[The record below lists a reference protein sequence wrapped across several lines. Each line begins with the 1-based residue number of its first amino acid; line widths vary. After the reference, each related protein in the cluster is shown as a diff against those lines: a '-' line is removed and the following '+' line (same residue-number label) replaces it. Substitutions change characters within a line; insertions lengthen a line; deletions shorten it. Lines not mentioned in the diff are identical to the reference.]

1 MANCLARLRGTVEYS
16 QTAAEMAVFTDCR
29 TSNTPDEL
37 WLLQHPAVFTQGT
50 SCHNVPSKNPAGI
63 PLIHTNRGGQISY
76 HGPGQ
81 LIVYLMLDLKR
92 MGIGPKVLV
101 GYLEDCLVE
110 LLSIYGIKGER
121 RNKAPGVYVSNEKIA
136 ALGLRIRQGKC
147 FHGLSLN
154 VDMDLV
160 PFDWIDP
167 CGYPDLKVTQL
178 KDHGVEL
185 SIDTVANDLMQ
196 QLLQKFQWD
205 SLDIAG

>member
-1 MANCLARLRGTVEYS
+1 MSTCLARLRGTVEY
-16 QTAAEMAVFTDCR
+16 TKAAAEMAVFTDSR
-29 TSNTPDEL
+29 TSDTPDEL
-37 WLLQHPAVFTQGT
+37 WFLQHPAVFTQGT
-50 SCHNVPSKNPAGI
+50 SCHSLPSKNPAEI
-63 PLIHTNRGGQISY
+63 PLIHTSRGGQISY

-92 MGIGPKVLV
+92 MGIGPKMLV
-101 GYLEDCLVE
+101 AYLEDCLVE
-110 LLSIYGIKGER
+110 LLNLYDIKGER

-154 VDMDLV
+154 VDMDLA

-167 CGYPDLKVTQL
+167 CGYPDLKITQL

-185 SIDTVANDLMQ
+185 SIDTVCNDLMH
-196 QLLQKFQWD
+196 QLLKKFQWD
-205 SLDIAG
+205 SLVVVE